1 MNQEEL
7 LTKLEGIHQQYSND
21 KLNCAERTFLAIHG
35 IVQTDIPGHAVSM
48 LTGFG
53 GGIGGSHQSV
63 CGAVTGS
70 IAALNL
76 VWGRRQPASE
86 SSKPAYA
93 IASEFLNQFKSRF
106 GTEICGELI
115 GDLLRVNQF
124 QSEER
129 KARCYQ
135 YCDNAIKMCVD
146 LLKQHEIL

>member
-1 MNQEEL
+1 MNKDAL
-7 LTKLEGIHQQYSND
+7 SNKLESIHQQFVND

-35 IVQTDIPGHAVSM
+35 IVTTDIPQHTVSM

-86 SSKPAYA
+86 SSKPAHA
-93 IASEFLNQFKSRF
+93 MASEFLNQFKSRF

-115 GDLLRVNQF
+115 GDLLRVNKF

-129 KARCYQ
+129 KARCFQ
-135 YCDNAIKMCVD
+135 YCDNAMKLCLD
-146 LLKQHEIL
+146 LLIQHNKL

>member
-1 MNQEEL
+1 MNPDEL
-7 LTKLEGIHQQYSND
+7 ITQLEGIHQQYSND
-21 KLNCAERTFLAIHG
+21 KLNCAERTFLTIHG
-35 IVQTDIPGHAVSM
+35 IVQTDIPSHSVSM

-63 CGAVTGS
+63 CGAVTGT

-93 IASEFLNQFKSRF
+93 IASGFLSQFNSRC

-124 QSEER
+124 QSEEW

-135 YCDNAIKMCVD
+135 YCNYAIKMCVD
-146 LLKQHEIL
+146 LLKQHGIL

>member
-1 MNQEEL
+1 MNQDAL
-7 LTKLEGIHQQYSND
+7 INKLEGIHQQFVND

-35 IVQTDIPGHAVSM
+35 LVTTDIPKHAVSM

-76 VWGRRQPASE
+76 VWGRQKPAHE

-93 IASEFLNQFKSRF
+93 IANEFLNQFKSRF
-106 GTEICGELI
+106 GTEICGQLI

-135 YCDNAIKMCVD
+135 YCDNAMKICLD
-146 LLKQHEIL
+146 LLIQREIL

>member
-1 MNQEEL
+1 MNPDEL
-7 LTKLEGIHQQYSND
+7 ISQLERIHQQYSND

-35 IVQTDIPGHAVSM
+35 IVQTDIPGLAVSM

-93 IASEFLNQFKSRF
+93 RASAFLNQFKSRF

-135 YCDNAIKMCVD
+135 YCDTAIKMCVD
-146 LLKQHEIL
+146 LLVQHEIL

>member
-1 MNQEEL
+1 MNPD
-7 LTKLEGIHQQYSND
+7 KLITQLERIHQQYSDD

-76 VWGRRQPASE
+76 VWGRRNPSSE

-146 LLKQHEIL
+146 LLAQHEIL

>member
-1 MNQEEL
+1 MNQD
-7 LTKLEGIHQQYSND
+7 KLINQLESIHQQFVND

-35 IVQTDIPGHAVSM
+35 IITTDIPEHAVSM

-76 VWGRRQPASE
+76 VWGRRKPASE
-86 SSKPAYA
+86 SSKPAYV

-106 GTEICGELI
+106 STEICGELI
-115 GDLLRVNQF
+115 GDLLRVNKF

-129 KARCYQ
+129 KDRCYQ
-135 YCDNAIKMCVD
+135 YCDNAMKLCLE
-146 LLKQHEIL
+146 LLIQHNKL